1 MHPPQPGAST
11 AFSVVLTLT
20 LTSQT
25 PQALLFTP
33 TLLLFPISASLVPG
47 VPTDRCL
54 PWPAQCLLP
63 ADVLLCT
70 GSRGKPFI
78 CPFPSTRWAPS
89 EYQSAPG
96 GRRGGRREV
105 GPGRELVPGTKQMG
119 FLHEDDQEPPGCL
132 VKEAPR
138 SGQSFQKD
146 VLGMGVRDR
155 PEAWVGCSARHPGR
169 LLPAASPLGSVSSLC
184 SSRSCPL
191 PGCVEYVSMVV
202 LPTFHVSELPSYLD
216 WNPSEGRAMLSLPS
230 YPLHGDTVTCAQ
242 LNLQNVCC
250 NCQ

>member
-1 MHPPQPGAST
+1 MWERHHRTLQICSDRGRCQGPVGKGWSPQY
-11 AFSVVLTLT
+11 VLQGQPDAQMTLT

-119 FLHEDDQEPPGCL
+119 FLYEDDQEPPGCL

-202 LPTFHVSELPSYLD
+202 LPTFHVSALTLLCPVS
-216 WNPSEGRAMLSLPS
+216 P
-230 YPLHGDTVTCAQ
+230 V
-242 LNLQNVCC
+242 VCVL
-250 NCQ
+250 